1 MSGFIP
7 KTPFVLQIRKIIYE
21 NFNED
26 DLRFNNDQIFE
37 IIRQNGDI
45 DSSWIIDN
53 LEEDF
58 KKICDDELVR
68 CIAQNFTT
76 QWFKLFD
83 PLEKVQCNSCK
94 TDSYITQSENRI
106 CKNPDC
112 GSNL

>member
-37 IIRQNGDI
+37 IIKQNGDI

-76 QWFKLFD
+76 QWYKLFD
-83 PLEKVQCNSCK
+83 IVEKQNCKSCNQEIFLSL
-94 TDSYITQSENRI
+94 IHI
-106 CKNPDC
+106 
-112 GSNL
+112 

>member
-1 MSGFIP
+1 MSGYIP

-76 QWFKLFD
+76 QWYKLFD
-83 PLEKVQCNSCK
+83 RVEKQNCKACNQEIFIGKEEKTCPNPSCGA
-94 TDSYITQSENRI
+94 SI
-106 CKNPDC
+106 
-112 GSNL
+112 

>member
-76 QWFKLFD
+76 QWYKLFD
-83 PLEKVQCNSCK
+83 IVEKQNCKSCNQEIFIGKEEKTCPNPSCGA
-94 TDSYITQSENRI
+94 SI
-106 CKNPDC
+106 
-112 GSNL
+112 